1 VFSGSSSTMTCL
13 QRLAGNVSGWVGWTM
28 WWWIKWLNWWHWH
41 WHSFVIDSIWQQY
54 QVQDRKANFLERE
67 FAARKFPS
75 LKSRLVSFNEPFLS
89 FSMLIV
95 LCKFGLGVPSLH
107 HSVAVG
113 QHTFGPTPWLPG
125 RRLFALVLRLWAPG
139 RKLRSMWLTALTTQA
154 KESVG
159 HLDLVAI
166 WLWPKICR
174 TDLGFSVPACNL
186 DLGQLYLN
194 WTDRFHTVT
203 RSVYWLELDLPR
215 ISRFHHWSL
224 RHHSEVRS
232 CRWDQNPT
240 EFAGDPGV
248 HRPSPGAFGD
258 LEVFFGR
265 WLEGFRYLPDRVVV
279 NPTQSLTVYFQITS
293 C

>member
-1 VFSGSSSTMTCL
+1 
-13 QRLAGNVSGWVGWTM
+13 
-28 WWWIKWLNWWHWH
+28 
-41 WHSFVIDSIWQQY
+41 
-54 QVQDRKANFLERE
+54 
-67 FAARKFPS
+67 
-75 LKSRLVSFNEPFLS
+75 
-89 FSMLIV
+89 
-95 LCKFGLGVPSLH
+95 
-107 HSVAVG
+107 
-113 QHTFGPTPWLPG
+113 
-125 RRLFALVLRLWAPG
+125 
-139 RKLRSMWLTALTTQA
+139 MWLTALTTQA

-186 DLGQLYLN
+186 DLGQLDLN

-215 ISRFHHWSL
+215 ISRFHHLSL

-279 NPTQSLTVYFQITS
+279 NPTQSQSTFKLHHIKSVKSPPLKGERRWMEAEDVKDKDHQLRCLSANQQVEIECFWKSQEIWF
-293 C
+293 